1 MTEFKF
7 RFKTEAELDLA
18 KSTGYIDDYPIVRFK
33 ITTKEGHV
41 YDFPANTEEEYLRL
55 KEELQQQDHLEKI
68 EVYPHF
74 AFYDKNDY
82 D

>member
-33 ITTKEGHV
+33 
-41 YDFPANTEEEYLRL
+41 LQL
-55 KEELQQQDHLEKI
+55 KKVMYMTFQLTQK
-68 EVYPHF
+68 
-74 AFYDKNDY
+74 KNI
-82 D
+82 